1 MKKSLSMLLA
11 VIMLLSVFST
21 AIVPAGATELT
32 DTLFSVSKSDFL
44 NDRITY
50 TVNLKSGIT
59 KLTGAILRIEYA
71 SSDLKV
77 VSCGA
82 AGTYSG
88 STFTPNVSGEYV
100 SGPVYGTS
108 NIHSVGFIN
117 VGGITLGADTAF
129 VEITFEAISADRP
142 VTDVSFN
149 CIELITEDSND
160 DNNIEKADGAQNF
173 YEDSFHTLSR
183 PVITAVDSYGDDSLK
198 VQWNACT
205 GADSYT
211 VYRLNG
217 TSWDSVATGLT
228 ATEYIDSAITQENI
242 FTYLVTATNEAGET
256 AKVGNGVSGKNFGT
270 IKTIAA
276 AAVENG
282 IKVEWSALSGATHY
296 EISRKLATDDASAFT
311 VVGKNI
317 TSASYTDTTALSGK
331 DYHYSVRAF
340 DADGYTA
347 TMTAEYAQARYI
359 AKPPVSVAN
368 IREGVQVTISE
379 VGGATNY
386 TLTKAVTGGATTS
399 VEIDASSFTAGK
411 YTYIDTDVEDNGQ
424 YTYSAQATDGT
435 LDSAVTKCN
444 VFTRLAAPVLGAVEN
459 TDSGIKF
466 SWNAVSGATKYTVYR
481 KTGTGDFTKLG
492 DSTAATS
499 VVDSSAA
506 NGTLYTY
513 TVAAENATGCSAY
526 NTAGKSIKRI
536 TTPTGV
542 SATTVSNGISIKWN
556 AVSGATKYTVYRDGK
571 SIGTSA
577 TTSFVDTKA
586 AKNVQYT
593 YSVAAVIDTYSSAI
607 NATGAQGMNFGTV
620 TSLNYTAIKNG
631 VTLTWNKLDNA
642 KGYKVYR
649 KTASDSTYA
658 NIATVTSGVSY
669 NDTGISSGVVYY
681 YKVEAYNGANIA
693 EMTAP
698 VLQVKYLSA
707 PSFTARNSGDNVK
720 ITINPVYGA
729 TSYVIERAVGTST
742 SFSALTTLNG
752 TLEYVDSK
760 DIVAGQKYTY
770 RITAVAGNIKSFPT
784 TVSMTKMIA
793 PAIYSCYNEVA
804 GIMVKWKAVEDA
816 TQYKVWRRVV
826 NDNGT
831 YSAWQSITTMS
842 KTKTEFIDA
851 SVIGNKAYQYVV
863 EANTPDGW
871 TGEPTSQTQ
880 GVETRFIETPD
891 LTSRANAVG
900 GVTITWKQVEGAT
913 SYRIYRRGA
922 GTNYWYYL
930 GDVPATQSSFF
941 DKEGTAQ
948 SQIKSGNYYRYTV
961 RASYDGV
968 DSNGNPHLRYSGFD
982 TNGLY
987 LKYVATPKL
996 TGISNAGYG
1005 KTEGLKITWNKVNG
1019 GGTTWYR
1026 VYRRG
1031 AGSMYWTYLGAT
1043 QSNSWTDTKVKN
1055 YSGNYY
1061 RYTVRAVAGTQDK
1074 GWYSAFDTN
1083 GLFLKRLANPTLISA
1098 TKSNAGITVK
1108 WGAVKG
1114 TTGYYVYRRQPG
1126 TTWKQVGVVKGTN
1139 NVTFLD
1145 RSAVKGVTYTYT
1157 VRACYGTT
1165 RSSYNPTGIS
1175 CKR

>member
-11 VIMLLSVFST
+11 VIMLLSVIST

-59 KLTGAILRIEYA
+59 KLTGAIFHIEYA
-71 SSDLKV
+71 SSDLSV

-88 STFTPNVSGEYV
+88 STFIPNVSGEYV
-100 SGPVYGTS
+100 SGPKAGTS
-108 NIHSVGFIN
+108 NIYSVGFIN
-117 VGGITLGADTAF
+117 AGGITLGADTAF
-129 VEITFEAISADRP
+129 IEITFEAVSADRP

-160 DNNIEKADGAQNF
+160 DNNIEKADGAQIF
-173 YEDSFHTLSR
+173 YADSFHTLSR
-183 PVITAVDSYGDDSLK
+183 PVITAVDSYGEDSLK

-211 VYRLNG
+211 VYRLDG
-217 TSWDSVATGLT
+217 TSWVSVATGLT
-228 ATEYIDSAITQENI
+228 ATEYVDSTITQGVKY
-242 FTYLVTATNEAGET
+242 TYLVTATNEAGET

-270 IKTIAA
+270 IKTIDAEPI
-276 AAVENG
+276 ENG
-282 IKVEWSALSGATHY
+282 IKVWWSTLDGATYY
-296 EISRKLATDDASAFT
+296 EVSRKLATEDASAFT

-317 TSASYTDTTALSGK
+317 TSASYNDTTALSGK

-340 DADGYTA
+340 DGDGYTA
-347 TMTAEYAQARYI
+347 TMTADYAQARYI

-368 IREGVQVTISE
+368 IREGIQVTISE
-379 VGGATNY
+379 VGGATSY

-399 VEIDASSFTAGK
+399 FEITASSFTDGK
-411 YTYIDTDVEDNGQ
+411 YTYIDKDVTDNGQ

-435 LDSAVTKCN
+435 LNSAITKCN
-444 VFTRLAAPVLGAVEN
+444 VFTRLATPVLGSVEN

-466 SWNAVSGATKYTVYR
+466 SWNAVSGATQYTVYR
-481 KTGTGDFTKLG
+481 KTGTGAFTKLG
-492 DSTAATS
+492 DSTSATS
-499 VVDSSAA
+499 IVDSSAA

-513 TVAAENATGCSAY
+513 TVAAENSTGCSAY
-526 NTAGKSIKRI
+526 NTTGKSIKRI
-536 TTPTGV
+536 TTPTAV

-556 AVSGATKYTVYRDGK
+556 AVSGATKYTVYRKTSTG
-571 SIGTSA
+571 SYTQVGTPT
-577 TTSFVDTKA
+577 TTSFVDTTA

-593 YSVAAVIDTYSSAI
+593 YSVAAVIDSYSSAI

-620 TSLNYTAIKNG
+620 TSLKYTAIEKG

-669 NDTGISSGVVYY
+669 NDTSISSGVVYY
-681 YKVEAYNGANIA
+681 YKVEAYNGSNVA
-693 EMTAP
+693 EMTAS

-720 ITINPVYGA
+720 ITITPVYGA

-742 SFSALTTLNG
+742 TFSALTTLKDG
-752 TLEYVDSK
+752 TLEYIDSK

-770 RITAVAGNIKSFPT
+770 RIKAVADSVQSFYT

-793 PAIYSCYNEVA
+793 PTIYSYYNEVA
-804 GIMVKWKAVEDA
+804 GIQIKWTAVEDA
-816 TQYKVWRRVV
+816 TSYKVYRKLP
-826 NDNGT
+826 
-831 YSAWQSITTMS
+831 SQSEWTLITTTGKS
-842 KTKTEFIDA
+842 KTDFLDA
-851 SVIGNKAYQYVV
+851 SVIGNTAYQYTV
-863 EANTPDGW
+863 EAITPDGA
-871 TGEPTSQTQ
+871 TGYNDGIEN
-880 GVETRFIETPD
+880 RFIETPD

-900 GVTITWKQVEGAT
+900 GVQITWKQVAGAT

-930 GDVPATQSSFF
+930 GSVSASESSFF
-941 DKEGTAQ
+941 DKEGTDK

-961 RASYDGV
+961 RAVYSGT
-968 DSNGNPHLRYSGFD
+968 DSKGAKHERYSGFD

-996 TGISNAGYG
+996 TSISNAGYG
-1005 KTEGLKITWNKVNG
+1005 NNEGLKITWNKVNG

-1031 AGSMYWTYLGAT
+1031 AGSYAWRYLGAT
-1043 QSNSWTDTKVKN
+1043 QGNSWLDTETKN

-1083 GLFLKRLANPTLISA
+1083 GLYLKRVANPTLISA
-1098 TKSNAGITVK
+1098 TKSDAGITVK

-1114 TTGYYVYRRQPG
+1114 TTGYYVYRKTAG

-1145 RSAVKGVTYTYT
+1145 KSAVKGTTYTYT
-1157 VRACYGTT
+1157 VRACYGYT